1 VDAERRLCET
11 GARQKSVDAGI
22 EATGGG
28 MAGTRRS
35 SQQKGGGHEGR
46 RPRRAEAEGA
56 TRGLRE
62 KGTTGTHD
70 EAEPAA
76 LALAHSE
83 ARYRALF
90 TFMTEGCG
98 VHEIITDADGR
109 PCDYKFLDV
118 NPAFERLTGLKR
130 DDLLGRRVMEVLPG
144 LEGSWVERF
153 GRVALTGEPAHFE
166 SFAVALA
173 RWYDVFAYRTGP
185 RQFAAIF
192 TDVSERKTRE
202 AELRESKLDLSR
214 AQEVG
219 QMGSWRLDVRRNVLT
234 WSDEAHR
241 IFGVP
246 TGTALTYETFLGI
259 VHPADVELVDATWK
273 AALRGMSYD
282 LEHRI
287 VVDGNVKW
295 VRERAYLE
303 FDTAD
308 NVRGA
313 FGITQD
319 ITHRKCAE
327 DQIAS
332 LARFPEENPNPV
344 LRVRGDGIV
353 VQHNPAA
360 QPLLA
365 AHRSG
370 IDLPAPAPWQEWV
383 REALASHHRRTAETR
398 HRRRTFSF
406 DVVPFPDAGYANLY
420 GQDISLQTRTMAALR
435 KARAE
440 LEARVAART
449 NELSASTALLEG
461 MFDNTHVHLAHLD
474 ENLRFLRVN
483 RDYAAASGRKPAS
496 FVGKDHLSV
505 HGHKEST
512 AILRRVLETGQPY
525 AAYASPSVHAARRG
539 TSHWD
544 WLVQAVKGPEGEV
557 VGVLVSLIDATDRVR
572 LQREIVMIEERERHA
587 IGRELHDT
595 LGQQLSAI
603 GYMLDNLETEI
614 AEDGLHQPKR
624 VHELRSAV
632 SEADAQ
638 VRSISRGLHPAMLA
652 SGGLPA
658 ALGDLANQI
667 ETRCRIT
674 CSCDCPASVPL
685 EPEAVT
691 QLHRIAQEAVNN
703 ALKHARPNLIDI
715 RLRTKAGQVTLSV
728 HDDGVGITDL
738 PRTTGLGLHIMA
750 FRANAV
756 GGTLSVR
763 SLREG
768 GTVVTCTVPASPARK
783 GTRKA

>member
-1 VDAERRLCET
+1 MDAERQLCET
-11 GARQKSVDAGI
+11 GAWQKGIDAAI

-28 MAGTRRS
+28 MAGTRRTS
-35 SQQKGGGHEGR
+35 RETGSGHEDR
-46 RPRRAEAEGA
+46 RPRRAEAA
-56 TRGLRE
+56 TRLLRE
-62 KGTTGTHD
+62 NGASETLG
-70 EAEPAA
+70 EAQWTA
-76 LALAHSE
+76 LALAHGE
-83 ARYRALF
+83 ERYRALF
-90 TFMTEGCG
+90 TFMTEGCA

-109 PCDYKFLDV
+109 PCDYEFLDV

-130 DDLLGRRVMEVLPG
+130 DDLLGRRVMEVLPN
-144 LEGSWVERF
+144 LEASWVERF

-166 SFAVALA
+166 SFAVALE

-192 TDVSERKTRE
+192 TDVSDRKTRE

-219 QMGSWRLDVRRNVLT
+219 QIGSWRLDVRRNVLT

-241 IFGVP
+241 IFGVS

-273 AALRGMSYD
+273 AAMRGKPYD

-287 VVDGNVKW
+287 VVNGEVKW

-303 FDTAD
+303 FDTVD

-313 FGITQD
+313 LGITQD
-319 ITHRKCAE
+319 ITQRKCAE

-344 LRVRGDGIV
+344 LRVRVDGIV

-365 AHRSG
+365 ARGSG
-370 IDLPAPAPWQEWV
+370 IGLPAPAPWQEWV
-383 REALASHHRRTAETR
+383 REALASRQRRTAETH

-406 DVVPFPDAGYANLY
+406 DVVPFPEAGYANLY

-449 NELSASTALLEG
+449 SELSASTALLEG

-474 ENLRFLRVN
+474 EGLRFLRVN
-483 RDYAAASGRKPAS
+483 RAYAAAGGRKPP
-496 FVGKDHLSV
+496 FYVGKDHFSV
-505 HGHKEST
+505 HGHKET
-512 AILRRVLETGQPY
+512 KAILRRVLETGQPY

-557 VGVLVSLIDATDRVR
+557 TGVIVSLINATDRVR

-587 IGRELHDT
+587 MGRELHDT

-614 AEDGLHQPKR
+614 AEDGVPQPKR
-624 VHELRSAV
+624 LHELRSAV
-632 SEADAQ
+632 NEADAQ

-667 ETRCRIT
+667 ETRYRIA
-674 CSCDCPASVPL
+674 CSCDCPVSVPL

-703 ALKHARPNLIDI
+703 ALKHASPNLIRI

-728 HDDGVGITDL
+728 HDDGLGITDL
-738 PRTTGLGLHIMA
+738 PRNTGLGLHIMA

-768 GTVVTCTVPASPARK
+768 GTVVTCTVPAPPARK
-783 GTRKA
+783 RTRRA

>member
-1 VDAERRLCET
+1 MADKRRTPHL
-11 GARQKSVDAGI
+11 
-22 EATGGG
+22 
-28 MAGTRRS
+28 
-35 SQQKGGGHEGR
+35 KGGGHDGR
-46 RPRRAEAEGA
+46 RPRHAETEVS
-56 TRGLRE
+56 TDGLRE
-62 KGTTGTHD
+62 KRATETRN

-83 ARYRALF
+83 ERFRTLF
-90 TFMTEGCG
+90 TFMTEGCA
-98 VHEIITDADGR
+98 VHEIITEADGK
-109 PCDYKFLDV
+109 PCDYRFMDV
-118 NPAFERLTGLKR
+118 NPAFEKLTGLKR
-130 DDLLGRRVMEVLPG
+130 DDLLGRRILEVLPN
-144 LEGSWVERF
+144 LEAFWVERF

-166 SFAVALA
+166 SFAVALE
-173 RWYDVFAYRTGP
+173 RWYDVWAYRTGP

-202 AELRESKLDLSR
+202 AELRESRQDLSR
-214 AQEVG
+214 AQEIG
-219 QMGSWRLDVRRNVLT
+219 QIGSWRLDVHRNVLT

-246 TGTALTYETFLGI
+246 TGTTLTYETFLGI
-259 VHPADVELVDATWK
+259 VHPTDVELVDATWK
-273 AALRGMSYD
+273 AALRGKPYD

-287 VVDGNVKW
+287 VVNGKVKW

-319 ITHRKCAE
+319 ITQRKCAE

-360 QPLLA
+360 EPLLSA
-365 AHRSG
+365 SRG
-370 IDLPAPAPWQEWV
+370 GVGLPAPAPWQEWV
-383 REALASHHRRTAETR
+383 REALASRQRRTAETH

-406 DVVPFPDAGYANLY
+406 DVVPFPESGYANLY
-420 GQDISLQTRTMAALR
+420 GRDVSLQARTMVALR

-449 NELSASTALLEG
+449 SELSASTALLEG
-461 MFDNTHVHLAHLD
+461 MFDNVHVHLAHLD
-474 ENLRFLRVN
+474 KNLRFLRVN
-483 RDYAAASGRKPAS
+483 RAYAAASGRKPP
-496 FVGKDHLSV
+496 FYVGKDHFSV
-505 HGHKEST
+505 HGHKESK
-512 AILRRVLETGQPY
+512 AILRRVLQTGQPHV
-525 AAYASPSVHAARRG
+525 AYASPSVHAVRPS

-544 WLVQAVKGPEGEV
+544 WLVQAVKGAEGEV
-557 VGVLVSLIDATDRVR
+557 TGVLVSLIDATDRVR
-572 LQREIVMIEERERHA
+572 LQREIAMIEERERHA
-587 IGRELHDT
+587 VGRELHDT

-614 AEDGLHQPKR
+614 AECGLPQAKR
-624 VHELRSAV
+624 LLELRNAV
-632 SEADAQ
+632 SEADVQ

-658 ALGDLANQI
+658 ALGDMASRI
-667 ETRCRIT
+667 ETRCRIP
-674 CSCDCPASVPL
+674 CSCDCPVSVPL
-685 EPEAVT
+685 EPEAAT

-728 HDDGVGITDL
+728 RDDGLGITDL
-738 PRTTGLGLHIMA
+738 PRSTGLGLDIMA

-768 GTVVTCTVPASPARK
+768 GTVVTCTVPARPARK
-783 GTRKA
+783 RARKA